1 MKNLFTVIF
10 CMTLCMLVLGA
21 CGKQQTD
28 IESATDAPAA
38 TVAPETP
45 APTATPVPASTPVQT
60 LVPTT
65 VTPPA
70 PVAMSANLPKITKNP
85 TDETVPINGKCQFVT
100 RYENADLA
108 EWHFISPDGYR
119 DLTYADAEK
128 EFPTLKIIN
137 GYAKD
142 MTLDSIPAALNG
154 WRVYCR
160 FSNNAGSADSGSA
173 LITVQGAKT
182 S

>member
-10 CMTLCMLVLGA
+10 CMILCILVLSA
-21 CGKQQTD
+21 CGKQQAD
-28 IESATDAPAA
+28 NVSATAVPTTKA
-38 TVAPETP
+38 TPETP
-45 APTATPVPASTPVQT
+45 IPTAAPVPASTPVQT
-60 LVPTT
+60 PVPTAVPT
-65 VTPPA
+65 LAPA
-70 PVAMSANLPKITKNP
+70 AMSANLPRITKNP
-85 TDETVPINGKCQFVT
+85 TDETVPINGRCQFVT

-137 GYAKD
+137 AYAKD
-142 MTLDSIPAALNG
+142 MTLDNIPAALNG

-173 LITVQGAKT
+173 LITVHDEKT

>member
-1 MKNLFTVIF
+1 MKNLLTVIF
-10 CMTLCMLVLGA
+10 CMTLCMLVLSA
-21 CGKQQTD
+21 CGKQQAD
-28 IESATDAPAA
+28 IVSVTAVSTTTAT
-38 TVAPETP
+38 PETP
-45 APTATPVPASTPVQT
+45 VPTAAPVPASTPVQT

-65 VTPPA
+65 MPTPA
-70 PVAMSANLPKITKNP
+70 PVAATANLPKITKNP

-119 DLTYADAEK
+119 DLTYAEAEK